1 MGNDQAG
8 QNGARV
14 ATLGQLIAT
23 GTSRAQ
29 IRRLVAKGR
38 LARVRRGVYQ
48 AAGAAA
54 GDPGQARQH
63 AVRLAAAIAVTGTR
77 VVGSHRSAAVIH
89 GLDLVGR
96 TAGGQLSLT
105 RWPDDAGSRSRRAN
119 VLIHSAALPSRHLTS
134 KHGVALTSVARTVV
148 DLARTCSFTEGVVVA
163 DSALRMRK
171 TTQAELHSVLADC
184 PRWPGVKRARE
195 VVAFSD
201 GRAESALESIG
212 RVVFREYGLPPP
224 RLQVEVGGDLG
235 AIGRSDY
242 LWPECATIAEAD
254 GALKYTS
261 PDRAVAQLDRDA
273 RLRDAGFE
281 VVHFTW
287 QEITMAPEQVVGRIR
302 AAFARGQRAG
312 PVMRSSATR
321 ALPRG

>member
-1 MGNDQAG
+1 M
-8 QNGARV
+8 
-14 ATLGQLIAT
+14 
-23 GTSRAQ
+23 
-29 IRRLVAKGR
+29 
-38 LARVRRGVYQ
+38 
-48 AAGAAA
+48 
-54 GDPGQARQH
+54 
-63 AVRLAAAIAVTGTR
+63 
-77 VVGSHRSAAVIH
+77 
-89 GLDLVGR
+89 
-96 TAGGQLSLT
+96 
-105 RWPDDAGSRSRRAN
+105 
-119 VLIHSAALPSRHLTS
+119 
-134 KHGVALTSVARTVV
+134 V

-171 TTQAELHSVLADC
+171 TALAELHSVIADC
-184 PRWPGVKRARE
+184 GRWPGVKKARE

-224 RLQVEVGGDLG
+224 RLQVEVGGDFG

-242 LWPECATIAEAD
+242 LWPDYATIAEAD

-261 PDRAVAQLDRDA
+261 PDRAIRQLDRDA

-302 AAFARGQRAG
+302 AAFARGERTLA
-312 PVMRSSATR
+312 RS
-321 ALPRG
+321 